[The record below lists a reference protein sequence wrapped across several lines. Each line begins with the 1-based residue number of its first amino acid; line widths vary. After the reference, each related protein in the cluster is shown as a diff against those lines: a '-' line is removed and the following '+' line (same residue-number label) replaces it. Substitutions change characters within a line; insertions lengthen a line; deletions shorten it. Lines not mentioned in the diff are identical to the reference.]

1 MTQPITHDEMCA
13 SRKGRACN
21 CGADKQPIAHAPE
34 CAGCAKLRELLRTAY
49 ALIIDHHNGS
59 VRVEP
64 GEICPHCAGKDGG
77 SPKLDAIWDAI
88 NKAPPPD
95 AAMPD
100 MATLRAQLARAIT
113 ERDEAR
119 RACKQAEDT
128 WDDVHRELLSWMNA
142 AKEGLAKGAAI
153 QHPGGIQQ
161 LPADEGAIRSIVD
174 AIENE
179 HKHTERLLGLFSC
192 PTVNATLSDAKER
205 MKALAGVLERLANPP
220 IFMPRET

>member
-1 MTQPITHDEMCA
+1 MSLTHDEMCA

-21 CGADKQPIAHAPE
+21 CGAESTTPE

-153 QHPGGIQQ
+153 QHPGGIQHI
-161 LPADEGAIRSIVD
+161 LADEGAIRAIVD

-179 HKHTERLLGLFSC
+179 HRHVEKIAEQNKGATNAHAQLESYERIKH
-192 PTVNATLSDAKER
+192 
-205 MKALAGVLERLANPP
+205 LAGMLERLVNPP
-220 IFMPRET
+220 IYMPHKT